1 MKLTEMEQEAVIA
14 TLPGLGAYVAGIG
27 SDKGLADYSRDEV
40 LGLIATCV
48 KEFRTQLH
56 DIIGE
61 EVPF

>member
-1 MKLTEMEQEAVIA
+1 MKLTEMEQQAVIA
-14 TLPGLGAYVAGIG
+14 TLPGLGVYVAGIG
-27 SDKGLADYSRDEV
+27 MEKGLAEYSKDEV

-56 DIIGE
+56 EIIGE